1 MKYTLPWLSIITQKE
16 FRELNKGM
24 KIFPT
29 SANTTE
35 HSTCFLGR
43 NTTIYSHWECKSTI
57 GINKQSCSTQCWLF
71 WPSACSPKWLHWNQN
86 FSCCSCYYQLH
97 VSFFQTQRAENS
109 ILYQRIYNL
118 IQCLLKSIETN
129 HWLHRE
135 LAFKPESVNCTSR
148 PLRECHWK
156 QMGLSVRGHME
167 LGSLWIIKLDE

>member
-1 MKYTLPWLSIITQKE
+1 MKYTLTLLSRITHKE
-16 FRELNKGM
+16 FRELNKGK

-29 SANTTE
+29 SADTTE
-35 HSTCFLGR
+35 HSTCLLGR
-43 NTTIYSHWECKSTI
+43 NTIYSHWECKGTI
-57 GINKQSCSTQCWLF
+57 GINKQSYSPRCWLF
-71 WPSACSPKWLHWNQN
+71 LPSACSPKWLHWTQN

-109 ILYQRIYNL
+109 VLYQRIYNL

-167 LGSLWIIKLDE
+167 LGSLWIIKPDE